1 MLPKRVPPCLFYCL
15 SRRLPGDASKEETM
29 DFENY
34 TERARGFVQ
43 AAQTIALR
51 ENHQQFVPEHLL
63 KALLDDPEGLSANL
77 IRAAGGDPARAL
89 KATDLALGKLP
100 RVQGGPGQIY
110 LGPETARVLDNAGKL
125 AGKAGD
131 SFVTVERLLLAL
143 AMAAGSKSAD
153 ILKDVRRH
161 ARKA

>member
-1 MLPKRVPPCLFYCL
+1 MN
-15 SRRLPGDASKEETM
+15 
-29 DFENY
+29 FENF

-89 KATDLALGKLP
+89 KATGLALGKLP
-100 RVQGGPGQIY
+100 EVQGGQGQIY
-110 LGPETARVLDNAGKL
+110 LAPETARVLDSAEKL
-125 AGKAGD
+125 AEKAGD

-143 AMAAGSKSAD
+143 AMAAGAKTAD
-153 ILKDVRRH
+153 ILKDAGVTPQGLNAAVNDIRKGRR
-161 ARKA
+161 AVGGPRTPMMP